1 MADLLQQATIA
12 DDPTFRL
19 RVRQAIIARALQ
31 ERTKPLSD
39 TSEPARSLALDVL
52 EQTDEWAVQI
62 ARGLATITGDY
73 EHVTT
78 PDQIEDAAIVSFLDT
93 IFVAYIKGG

>member
-31 ERTKPLSD
+31 ERHKPLAE
-39 TSEPARSLALDVL
+39 TSEPARALALDVL
-52 EQTDEWAVQI
+52 EQTDEWATQI
-62 ARGLATITGDY
+62 ARGLATITADFD
-73 EHVTT
+73 HVTEAS
-78 PDQIEDAAIVSFLDT
+78 QIDDAAIVSFLDT
-93 IFVAYIKGG
+93 IFAAYIKG